1 MSRYTISRQAQ
12 QDLDEIWDYI
22 GKENHNPVAADQL
35 METILSQFMLLAKHP
50 RIGELRTDPE
60 DLISGVRSFTVGS
73 YVIYF
78 QPAPNGIRV
87 GRVLHGARD
96 VRSALEG

>member
-1 MSRYTISRQAQ
+1 MSRYTISRKAQ

-22 GKENHNPVAADQL
+22 GSENHNPDAADRL
-35 METILSQFMLLAKHP
+35 MDTLLSRFTLLAKQP
-50 RIGELRTDPE
+50 QIGELRIDLD
-60 DLISGVRSFTVGS
+60 DLIPGLRSFTVGN

-78 QPAPNGIRV
+78 QPVPNGIRV

-96 VRSALEG
+96 VRTALER

>member
-1 MSRYTISRQAQ
+1 MSRYSISRKAQ

-22 GKENHNPVAADQL
+22 GNRNHNPDAADRL
-35 METILSQFMLLAKHP
+35 METMLNHFKMFAKQP
-50 RIGELRTDPE
+50 GIGELRTDLD
-60 DLISGVRSFTVGS
+60 DLITGVRSFTVGN

-78 QPAPNGIRV
+78 QPVPNGIRV

-96 VRSALEG
+96 VRPALEG